1 MSRIGKM
8 PIPIPKGVTVTI
20 TDGIIRVKGPKG
32 ELSRKL
38 VGNID
43 VKIEDN
49 TLHFTP
55 RDEQTQTQAY
65 HGLMRTLTN
74 NMVVGVTEGFT
85 KKLKIVG
92 VGYRGEMKGS
102 TLVLNV
108 GYSKPVEYPLPK
120 SVSGTESKDGV
131 IELSSIDK
139 ELVGDV
145 AARIRKIR
153 KPDS

>member
-20 TDGIIRVKGPKG
+20 SGDTIRVKGPKG

-38 VGNID
+38 VGNLD
-43 VKIEDN
+43 AKIEND
-49 TLHFTP
+49 TLFLTA
-55 RDEQTQTQAY
+55 RDEETQTQAY

-74 NMVVGVTEGFT
+74 NMVVGVTEGFA

-92 VGYRGEMKGS
+92 VGY
-102 TLVLNV
+102 TV
-108 GYSKPVEYPLPK
+108 
-120 SVSGTESKDGV
+120 SKDGV
-131 IELSSIDK
+131 IELTSIDK
-139 ELVGDV
+139 ELVGDT

-153 KPDS
+153 KPDAYQGKGIRYIDEVVRLKPGKSAAKG